1 MVRISQYSDRKNI
14 TKYNL
19 ENSSLPAAPKIEKRP
34 FLNYVEKICNVVD
47 FNHKYYTKSYM
58 INTSTFQA
66 HMTLPVEFQN
76 NKVVNTVTLKTSNN
90 FCINFCVL

>member
-1 MVRISQYSDRKNI
+1 M
-14 TKYNL
+14 
-19 ENSSLPAAPKIEKRP
+19 
-34 FLNYVEKICNVVD
+34 CNVVD

-76 NKVVNTVTLKTSNN
+76 NKLVTNTATLKTSNK
-90 FCINFCVL
+90 FCNNFCVL